1 MTNLILIAL
10 AVISAFALRRWWEH
24 RRHEARLDAKAP
36 HTLMPAMFFAG
47 AEEEGRELN
56 VAVDA
61 AHLDLGDGDAAP
73 ALLLTCLGGGP
84 NEDTLVETR
93 YIQAARHTR
102 QRVRSIQSAL
112 REDVVIRSIHE
123 TE

>member
-1 MTNLILIAL
+1 MTSLILIAL
-10 AVISAFALRRWWEH
+10 AVIGAFALRKWWEH

-47 AEEEGRELN
+47 AEEEGRELSI
-56 VAVDA
+56 AVDA

-73 ALLLTCLGGGP
+73 ALLLSCVGGEP
-84 NEDTLVETR
+84 NTDTLIETR
-93 YIQAARHTR
+93 FIQASRHTR
-102 QRVRSIQSAL
+102 RRVRSIQSAL
-112 REDVVIRSIHE
+112 GEDVVIRSIHE

>member
-1 MTNLILIAL
+1 MTSLTLIAL
-10 AVISAFALRRWWEH
+10 AVIGAFALRRWWEH

-47 AEEEGRELN
+47 AEEKGRELSI
-56 VAVDA
+56 AVDA

-73 ALLLTCLGGGP
+73 ALLLSCLGGEP
-84 NEDTLVETR
+84 NTDTLVETR
-93 YIQAARHTR
+93 FIQASRHTR
-102 QRVRSIQSAL
+102 RRVRSIQSAL
-112 REDVVIRSIHE
+112 GEDVVIRSIHE

>member
-1 MTNLILIAL
+1 MSDLILIAL
-10 AVISAFALRRWWEH
+10 LAISAFALWKWWEY
-24 RRHEARLDAKAP
+24 RRHEAHLNAKAP
-36 HTLMPAMFFAG
+36 HTQMPTMFFAG
-47 AEEEGRELN
+47 AAEEGRELS

-61 AHLDLGDGDAAP
+61 AHLDIGSEDAAP
-73 ALLLTCLGGGP
+73 ALLLSCIGGGP
-84 NEDTLVETR
+84 NKDTLVETR